1 MRSTRGRL
9 TRFLVGL
16 LAVSGLVL
24 ILFYRGP
31 GFGLL
36 SLQGLLERAAP
47 ASTAPLPGDGTTSD
61 GSGEGAE
68 PIGRA
73 TEADLRGAQ
82 DLPEGAELL
91 RLRLTATQDRG
102 EPVRQTVDGNPL
114 GLTVTVANETSA
126 DFDGTVSLRLP
137 PTENERQVDCRVTV
151 AAGET
156 GGCEIAVATDGW
168 AWQEGGRAASR
179 TIDATLIGRLGGRP
193 AREQASL
200 SISVET
206 RPVILVHGF
215 ISDAGTWSDWTG
227 AGGFLAQAGIEG
239 FAVGDGQF
247 GVEAMD
253 TGSSADPRRGG
264 NTIEQNARILARYV
278 EAVREARGAARVDVV
293 AHSMGG
299 LIVRRYV
306 ADGMPF
312 LEGDGGGGA
321 PVVAQMHLIGTPNG
335 GSHCAVPLAA
345 MGALLPMSA
354 ELTPGYVR
362 EVFNPSTRS
371 TRGVPLFV
379 WAGDP
384 VRDYAALI
392 CTPLPTDAFVSVG
405 SVAGALPDTV
415 PFVLARI
422 GQRHLAQTKAPDVFA
437 GILPQLARAPGDF
450 PIAMPS
456 GRPDLGGVRLAA
468 EEDLQVVLAA
478 APGDG
483 AAVQL
488 GIGPATRA
496 SFALFGPGQPLGEMA
511 TAAEPLS
518 AAPGLD
524 EGALPAGAGDE
535 ENEDEE
541 NENEVPAE
549 GVAAPLLAGRFE
561 VGLPAGAEAWG
572 AAAFIESTSRLRIEV
587 AEPVVDPG
595 ATVNLRAIWSDAAE
609 ATRWVRVELLGPDG
623 SVVAETELVDGGG
636 FRSLLDG
643 GNTFE
648 GALTAPSTPGVY
660 ALVLHGSAALGS
672 GVPGGDPDYRRVVAT
687 ALTVRVASGE

>member
-1 MRSTRGRL
+1 
-9 TRFLVGL
+9 
-16 LAVSGLVL
+16 
-24 ILFYRGP
+24 
-31 GFGLL
+31 
-36 SLQGLLERAAP
+36 
-47 ASTAPLPGDGTTSD
+47 
-61 GSGEGAE
+61 
-68 PIGRA
+68 
-73 TEADLRGAQ
+73 
-82 DLPEGAELL
+82 
-91 RLRLTATQDRG
+91 
-102 EPVRQTVDGNPL
+102 
-114 GLTVTVANETSA
+114 
-126 DFDGTVSLRLP
+126 
-137 PTENERQVDCRVTV
+137 
-151 AAGET
+151 
-156 GGCEIAVATDGW
+156 
-168 AWQEGGRAASR
+168 
-179 TIDATLIGRLGGRP
+179 
-193 AREQASL
+193 
-200 SISVET
+200 
-206 RPVILVHGF
+206 VILVHGF

-227 AGGFLAQAGIEG
+227 AGGFLAQSGIEG

-247 GVEAMD
+247 GIEPMD
-253 TGSSADPRRGG
+253 TGSSAAPRRGG

-278 EAVREARGAARVDVV
+278 EAVRAARGAARVDVV

-299 LIVRRYV
+299 LIARKYV
-306 ADGMPF
+306 AGDMPTVVGV
-312 LEGDGGGGA
+312 EGQDL

-362 EVFNPSTRS
+362 DVFNPSARS

-437 GILPQLARAPGDF
+437 GVLAQLARAPGDF

-468 EEDLQVVLAA
+468 EEELQVVLAA

-483 AAVQL
+483 ASAAGGAVQL

-496 SFALFGPGQPLGEMA
+496 SFAFFGPGQPLGETA

-535 ENEDEE
+535 ENE
-541 NENEVPAE
+541 NEVPAE
-549 GVAAPLLAGRFE
+549 GIAAPLLAGRFE
-561 VGLPAGAEAWG
+561 VGLPAGGEAWG

-587 AEPVVDPG
+587 AEPVVAPG
-595 ATVNLRAIWSDAAE
+595 ATVNVKAIWSDAAE
-609 ATRWVRVELLGPDG
+609 PTRWVRAELLGPDG
-623 SVVAETELVDGGG
+623 SVIAETELEEGGG
-636 FRSLLDG
+636 FRALLDG
-643 GNTFE
+643 GSTFE
-648 GALTAPSTPGVY
+648 GALTAPLTAGVY
-660 ALVLHGSAALGS
+660 ALVLHGSAVMPPGVLGS
-672 GVPGGDPDYRRVVAT
+672 DPDYRRVVAT
-687 ALTVRVASGE
+687 ALTVRAASEE

>member
-1 MRSTRGRL
+1 MRSTRGRY

-16 LAVSGLVL
+16 LAVAGLFL

-47 ASTAPLPGDGTTSD
+47 ASTTPPPGDGD
-61 GSGEGAE
+61 GTALIGPGEGAE

-73 TEADLRGAQ
+73 RQADLRGAQ
-82 DLPEGAELL
+82 DLPEGAGLL
-91 RLRLTATQDRG
+91 RLRLTAIDHAG
-102 EPVRQTVDGNPL
+102 EPASQTVDGNPL
-114 GLTVTVANETSA
+114 SLTVTVANEAGS

-137 PTENERQVDCRVTV
+137 PTENERQADCRVTV

-156 GGCEIAVATDGW
+156 GGCEVSTATDGW

-200 SISVET
+200 SISVEP

-264 NTIEQNARILARYV
+264 NTIDQNARILARYV
-278 EAVREARGAARVDVV
+278 EAVRAARGAARVDVV

-312 LEGDGGGGA
+312 LEGGGDEEV

-450 PIAMPS
+450 PIDMPS

-468 EEDLQVVLAA
+468 EEELQVVLAA

-496 SFALFGPGQPLGEMA
+496 SFALFGSGQPLGEMA

-524 EGALPAGAGDE
+524 EGALPVGAGDE
-535 ENEDEE
+535 ENE
-541 NENEVPAE
+541 NEGPAE
-549 GVAAPLLAGRFE
+549 GVAAPLLAGLFE

-609 ATRWVRVELLGPDG
+609 ATRWVRAELIGPNG
-623 SVVAETELVDGGG
+623 SVVAKTELVDGGG
-636 FRSLLDG
+636 FRALLG
-643 GNTFE
+643 GGSTFE

-672 GVPGGDPDYRRVVAT
+672 GVPGGDPDYGRVVAT